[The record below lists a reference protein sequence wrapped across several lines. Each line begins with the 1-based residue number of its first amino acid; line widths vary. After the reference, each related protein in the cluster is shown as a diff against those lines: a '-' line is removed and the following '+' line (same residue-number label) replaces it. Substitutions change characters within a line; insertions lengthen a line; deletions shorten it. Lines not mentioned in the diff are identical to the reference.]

1 MARFLNL
8 PPDMRATGLQPMH
21 GLRPAPALAVR
32 RLGRAHLAL
41 ERRPEAGAVARGM
54 LARAAAGLTGA
65 LGSAAEV
72 AGRRLDAVVQAPAC
86 LSRTSVFAVLELS
99 ALGSTAVLEVG
110 QELVAA
116 LAAALAGAAPLASP
130 VAALAPL
137 ELSAAGY
144 LLLAALAEVRALPA
158 AERLWAPRLLSLD
171 EGRDAVA
178 RALGSAPLV
187 AFEGT
192 VRVEGTVGRYDLFVP
207 EPSLRASVAL
217 LPEEP
222 TPELTGVLG
231 RAEVP
236 AAVVIGRAH
245 LDRAAAASLRRGDV
259 VVLPGCRL
267 EEPGPAGRAAVR
279 ADAFLL
285 DGELSAAGL
294 TVRAVRPRS
303 PIEVP
308 TMSSAP
314 ESELP
319 VEVEVELARVRL
331 PVSQLAVLRIG
342 SVLPLH
348 VGAGDPVL
356 LRVGD
361 RAVGRAE
368 LVDIEGELGARV
380 LALFD

>member
-1 MARFLNL
+1 
-8 PPDMRATGLQPMH
+8 MRATGLQPMH

-41 ERRPEAGAVARGM
+41 DRWPEAGTVGRGM
-54 LARAAAGLTGA
+54 LARATAGLTAA
-65 LGSAAEV
+65 LGSPAEV

-86 LSRTSVFAVLELS
+86 LPRTSAFALLELS
-99 ALGSTAVLEVG
+99 ALGSVAVLEVG
-110 QELVAA
+110 RELVAA
-116 LAAALAGAAPLASP
+116 LAAALAGSAFPSAP
-130 VAALAPL
+130 VGALAPL

-144 LLLAALAEVRALPA
+144 LVLAALAEVRALPE
-158 AERLWAPRLLSLD
+158 AERLWAPRLLALD
-171 EGRDAVA
+171 EQRDTAA
-178 RALGSAPLV
+178 RALGSTPLV
-187 AFEGT
+187 AFD
-192 VRVEGTVGRYDLFVP
+192 GTVGVDGALGRYHLFVP

-217 LPEEP
+217 RPEEAM
-222 TPELTGVLG
+222 PELHRGLG
-231 RAEVP
+231 RAEVA
-236 AAVVIGRAH
+236 AAVLIGHSH
-245 LDRAAAASLRRGDV
+245 LDRLAAASLRRGDV

-267 EEPGPAGRAAVR
+267 EQEGPAGRAAVR
-279 ADAFLL
+279 SDAFLL
-285 DGELSAAGL
+285 EGDLSAAGL
-294 TVRAVRPRS
+294 TMRAVRPRL

-314 ESELP
+314 EADLP

-342 SVLPLH
+342 SVLPLR
-348 VGAGDPVL
+348 VAAGDPVL
-356 LRVGD
+356 LRLGD